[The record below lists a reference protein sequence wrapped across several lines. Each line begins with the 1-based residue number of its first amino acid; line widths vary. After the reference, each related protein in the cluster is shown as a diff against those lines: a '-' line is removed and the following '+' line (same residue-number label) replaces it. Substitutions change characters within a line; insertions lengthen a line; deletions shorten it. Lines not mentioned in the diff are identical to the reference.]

1 MIKIRNITKILNGR
15 KVLDEVNLDVYS
27 GEALSIIGQSGCG
40 KSVLLKHIIGLM
52 KPDSGSIY
60 IDGEDIVTAQEKKIY
75 ELRKKIAMVFQNAA
89 LFDSMTV
96 FDNVAFGLSE
106 HTKLSAEEISKTVS
120 EKLSIVN
127 LQNTEK
133 LMPAELSGG
142 MRKRVGIARA
152 AAMNPKLLLYDEPT
166 TGLDP
171 ITSDVINN
179 LIAETNKKLNVTSV
193 IVTHDMKSAY
203 RISNRIA
210 MLYKGKI
217 IGVDTVENIRNSDNP
232 IIVQFI
238 NGYANGPIT
247 DE

>member
-1 MIKIRNITKILNGR
+1 MIKIRNLTKILNGR
-15 KVLDEVNLDVYS
+15 KVLDNVCLDVHS

-52 KPDSGSIY
+52 KPDSGSIF
-60 IDGEDIVTAQEKKIY
+60 IDGEDIVCLEEKRVY
-75 ELRKKIAMVFQNAA
+75 EMRKKIAMVFQNAA

-96 FDNVAFGLSE
+96 FDNVAFALFEHSDLSY
-106 HTKLSAEEISKTVS
+106 EEISRTVS
-120 EKLSIVN
+120 EKLAIVN

-133 LMPAELSGG
+133 LMPSELSGG

-193 IVTHDMKSAY
+193 IVTHDMRSAY

-217 IGVDTVENIRNSDNP
+217 IEADTVENIRNSDNP
-232 IIVQFI
+232 VISQFI
-238 NGYANGPIT
+238 NGRAHGPIT